1 MERKIFNYQYESRI
15 KVNFDDFKSC
25 YWHLRSM
32 FNLYVRFNFYTYDVG
47 VIGAYGNIY
56 HFTAHSNYDIA
67 PVCMI

>member
-1 MERKIFNYQYESRI
+1 MERKIFNYQYDSRI

-47 VIGAYGNIY
+47 VISAYGNIY